1 MRDPHQSLRYMH
13 RWEFSSMELAPP
25 DSQWTLFPP
34 LITTLPLYVWTTMQV
49 WPSLDVKYWSHVKVS
64 FIVHSQYTSSRI
76 SHTLPK
82 TTCQHV
88 CRIFQTWFAASEI
101 ELRDSSRSLHISPGI
116 CRRASTITDILFD
129 FKRWPKIF

>member
-49 WPSLDVKYWSHVKVS
+49 WPSLHVKYWSHVKVS
-64 FIVHSQYTSSRI
+64 LIVHSQCTSSRI

-82 TTCQHV
+82 TTCV
-88 CRIFQTWFAASEI
+88 PNFPDMIYSFGDWTPRFVYT
-101 ELRDSSRSLHISPGI
+101 SLHISPGI
-116 CRRASTITDILFD
+116 CRRASNITDILFD